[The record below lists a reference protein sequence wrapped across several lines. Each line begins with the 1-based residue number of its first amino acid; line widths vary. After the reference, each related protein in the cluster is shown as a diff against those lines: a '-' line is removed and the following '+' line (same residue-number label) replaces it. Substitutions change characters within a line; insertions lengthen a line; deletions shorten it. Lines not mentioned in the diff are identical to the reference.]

1 MPQACRHSRAADG
14 RPSAVRRRGPDHA
27 TTTGSSFCT
36 AGLASDRRHAQSIGV
51 NDASDQTTQSIAALG
66 WSDFFDTQL
75 APDDAGLEPM
85 RIATVHRARMTAQS
99 MQGSVRL
106 HLPPL
111 ANTAEYAV
119 GDWVLVDPATRQPVR
134 RLDRKTLLQRRTEGG
149 QAPQLIAANVDTL
162 FIVTSCND
170 DLNPARLERYLAL
183 ANEAGT
189 TPVLVL
195 TKADQVPDPRPYMDQ
210 VSGLQRGLPV
220 VTLNAKSPE
229 AVQALAPWCGVG
241 QTVALVGSSGVGKSS
256 LLNTLAEKSGD
267 QAQLT
272 GDIRESDAKG
282 RHTTTSRSLH
292 GIAGGGWV
300 IDTPGIRTLHVSDLS
315 TGLDVLFAEIAEL
328 APACRFRD
336 CTHAHEP
343 GCAVQA
349 AVAAGKLDQTR
360 IDRWRKLLDEN
371 RSNTPV
377 ARGPRGNKTT
387 SLPAKR
393 R

>member
-1 MPQACRHSRAADG
+1 MQNMSD
-14 RPSAVRRRGPDHA
+14 PSPLSLA
-27 TTTGSSFCT
+27 T
-36 AGLASDRRHAQSIGV
+36 
-51 NDASDQTTQSIAALG
+51 LG
-66 WSDFFDTQL
+66 WSGFFDDQL
-75 APDDAGLEPM
+75 APGDSGLEPM
-85 RIATVHRARMTAQS
+85 RVATVHRARMTAES
-99 MQGSVRL
+99 VAGPVRL
-106 HLPPL
+106 ILPPQ
-111 ANTAEYAV
+111 ANTSDYAV
-119 GDWVLVDPATRQPVR
+119 GDWVLVDPTTRLLTR

-149 QAPQLIAANVDTL
+149 RAPQLIAANVDTL

-189 TPVLVL
+189 TPVIVL
-195 TKADQVPDPRPYMDQ
+195 TKADQVPDTQPFVDQ
-210 VSGLQRGLPV
+210 VTGLQRGLQV
-220 VTLNAKSPE
+220 VSLNAKAPE
-229 AVQALAPWCGVG
+229 ATQALAPWCGPG

-256 LLNTLAEKSGD
+256 LLNTLAEKSPED
-267 QAQLT
+267 AQLT
-272 GDIRESDAKG
+272 GDIREDDAKG

-328 APACRFRD
+328 APGCRFRD

-349 AVAAGKLDQTR
+349 AVVAGTLDQGR
-360 IDRWRKLLDEN
+360 IDRWRKLLEEN

-377 ARGPRGNKTT
+377 TSGPRGNKTT
-387 SLPAKR
+387 LPPGKR